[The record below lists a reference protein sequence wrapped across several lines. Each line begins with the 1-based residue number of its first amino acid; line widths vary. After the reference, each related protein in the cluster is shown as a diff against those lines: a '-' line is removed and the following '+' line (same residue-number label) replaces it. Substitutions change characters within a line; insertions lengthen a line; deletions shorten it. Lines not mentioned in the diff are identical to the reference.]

1 MKIIGIGDLVL
12 DVYMNEKEIVGI
24 TGGMSFSNITYN
36 ISRLLK
42 DYNNSYNNS
51 EYKKIDFEIIIY
63 GACGKDISGNIIIN
77 ELKENNIETKYILE
91 KEKKNT
97 RKFYIYLDDKDKVIA
112 SKKKNYITKK
122 ETWYSTSLVKE
133 KINKEL
139 LGKDNIYIF
148 DNISKNFRNIMKY
161 IDSVERKNMF
171 RFRTNSGI

>member
-12 DVYMNEKEIVGI
+12 DVYMNEKEILGI

-42 DYNNSYNNS
+42 NYNNS
-51 EYKKIDFEIIIY
+51 EDKKIDFETIIY
-63 GACGKDISGNIIIN
+63 GACGKDISGSIIID
-77 ELKENNIETKYILE
+77 ELKENNIEIKYILE

-122 ETWYSTSLVKE
+122 
-133 KINKEL
+133 
-139 LGKDNIYIF
+139 
-148 DNISKNFRNIMKY
+148 
-161 IDSVERKNMF
+161 KNMVF
-171 RFRTNSGI
+171 